1 MSLSVAETEG
11 GRRRGAVVRGE
22 RPKLTVKDFKG
33 KVDPDWCPG
42 CGDFGVLAAL
52 KQALAELDLQPHEVM
67 TVSGIG
73 CSSNLPGYI
82 NAYGMHTLHGRALA
96 VATGAQLANHTLK
109 VIVTGGDGDGYG
121 IGGNHFL
128 HTVRRNVDLTY
139 LVMDNQIYGL
149 TTGQISPTS
158 TKGMKTKSTPGGSVE
173 NPINPIALA
182 IAGGATYVARGF
194 TGQQKQLVE
203 LIKGG
208 IQHRGFA
215 FIDVFSPC
223 VTYNHD
229 NSHEFFKS
237 RAKPL
242 DAMGHDPTDFHAAI
256 EKAYLLGE
264 VIPIGLFW
272 KRTDLSSL
280 DELEPVLAQGG
291 PLAHRPLGVS
301 SEVARTLIQALM

>member
-1 MSLSVAETEG
+1 MSVSMTETEA
-11 GRRRGAVVRGE
+11 RARGARDDTAE
-22 RPKLTVKDFKG
+22 RAKLTVKDLKG

-42 CGDFGVLAAL
+42 CGDFGVLSAL
-52 KQALAELDLQPHEVM
+52 KQAIVELGLQPHEVM

-96 VATGAQLANHTLK
+96 VATGAQLANHELK
-109 VIVTGGDGDGYG
+109 IIATGGDGDGYG

-128 HTVRRNVDLTY
+128 HCMRRNVDLTY
-139 LVMDNQIYGL
+139 IVMDNQIYGL

-158 TKGMKTKSTPGGSVE
+158 IKGMKTKSTPFGSVE
-173 NPINPIALA
+173 NPINPIPLA

-194 TGQQKQLVE
+194 TGQVKHLVE

-208 IQHRGFA
+208 IQHKGFA
-215 FIDVFSPC
+215 LIDAFSPC
-223 VTYNHD
+223 VTYNLD
-229 NSHEFFKS
+229 NSHEFFKQ
-237 RAKPL
+237 RTRTL
-242 DAMGHDPTDFHAAI
+242 EGMGHDPSNFSAAM
-256 EKAYLLGE
+256 EKAYMWGE

-272 KRTDLSSL
+272 KREDLPSL
-280 DELEPVLAQGG
+280 DQLEPVLAEGG

-301 SEVARTLIQALM
+301 PEIAQSLIRELM